1 MSTKSDGKESSMG
14 RVFILVASTN
24 HGRYALDRSDGV
36 HVTAET
42 RLVVL
47 LGGYWIVGIVE
58 HSRIYSSKDGIECGC
73 FFIAD
78 SVECCGLCANI
89 QVRVS

>member
-1 MSTKSDGKESSMG
+1 MSTKSGGKESSME

-47 LGGYWIVGIVE
+47 LGGYGIVGIVE
-58 HSRIYSSKDGIECGC
+58 HGQAYSSEDGIERGY

-78 SVECCGLCANI
+78 SGECCGVCANM

>member
-1 MSTKSDGKESSMG
+1 MG
-14 RVFILVASTN
+14 RVFIFVSLTN

-47 LGGYWIVGIVE
+47 LGGYGIVGIVE
-58 HSRIYSSKDGIECGC
+58 HGRIYNGKDGIERGY
-73 FFIAD
+73 FFFAD
-78 SVECCGLCANI
+78 SGECCGVCAHM